1 MRLNTASSLHN
12 SYIIHIIA
20 GLIMIFSVA
29 CKKDI
34 HKITNTETN
43 STSKISRTARQSPNI
58 LIILADD
65 VGYEIPT
72 CDGGQSYVTSN
83 IDTMAMNGMRFTQC
97 HAAPLCSPSRFML
110 LTGKYNFRNYT
121 TWGGMS
127 IDNRTIGNMFQDA
140 GYVTCYTGKWQLDG
154 GDNSIRTFGWEK
166 YSVWLPFKLGDEK
179 LEGSRYKS
187 SKIYQDGGYMPQEY
201 SQDKYS
207 DDLFTAYL
215 LNFIDSVKNTGQ
227 PFLAFYSMILPHE
240 QFCPTPDDVEYT
252 IWDYENLTIGD
263 TRFFPSMI
271 KYSDKK
277 IGEILTHLNNAGL
290 LQNTLI
296 LYFGDNGTH
305 PYIFSQYNG
314 FTVEGGKSFTNEPGT
329 NVPLIAYAPG
339 NIAAGAVSD
348 VLIDFT
354 DFLPTLADV
363 ARISKPADYGTLDG
377 VSFAPALAGAKD
389 SIRAWVYD
397 SYAKYPDHKQPF
409 VRWVQNDQYKL
420 YDTVQGTA
428 QAGQFVRIEKV
439 TPDSSPI
446 PDSLLTSTEKKIKR
460 QMLKVLRR
468 YN

>member
-1 MRLNTASSLHN
+1 MRLNTTSPFHN
-12 SYIIHIIA
+12 SYTLYRIVF
-20 GLIMIFSVA
+20 LIMIFSVA

-34 HKITNTETN
+34 HKITSTETN
-43 STSKISRTARQSPNI
+43 STAKISRSATQSPNI

-65 VGYEIPT
+65 VGYEVPT

-83 IDTMAMNGMRFTQC
+83 IDTMALNGMRFTQC

-140 GYVTCYTGKWQLDG
+140 GYATCYTGKWQLDG

-187 SKIYQDGGYMPQEY
+187 SKIYQDGGYMPPSY
-201 SQDKYS
+201 SQNKYS

-215 LNFIDSVKNTGQ
+215 LNFIDRVKNTGR
-227 PFLAFYSMILPHE
+227 PFLAYYSMILCHE
-240 QFCPTPDDVEYT
+240 QFCPTPDDPEYST
-252 IWDYENLTIGD
+252 WNYENLTIGD
-263 TRFFPSMI
+263 TRFFPSMV

-277 IGEILTHLNNAGL
+277 IGEIAAYLSTVGL
-290 LQNTLI
+290 LDNTLI

-314 FTVEGGKSFTNEPGT
+314 ATVEGGKSFTNEPGT
-329 NVPLIAYAPG
+329 NVPLIAYWKG
-339 NIAAGAVSD
+339 KIAAGNVSD
-348 VLIDFT
+348 ILIDFT
-354 DFLPTLADV
+354 DFLPTLSEV
-363 ARISKPADYGTLDG
+363 AGINKPTAYGILDG
-377 VSFAPALAGAKD
+377 VSFAPALTESID
-389 SIRAWVYD
+389 SIRPCVYD

-446 PDSLLTSTEKKIKR
+446 PDSLLTSKEKKIKK
-460 QMLKVLRR
+460 QMWKVLRH